1 MPHPTL
7 HRLAGASLCLAA
19 FFSGGATAA
28 PVTASFDGTITSLRA
43 GSVDRLISEFPVGTA
58 VSATV
63 NFDNSLPGVTL
74 SQPPVIIAAS
84 GQLMFGTAIYAV
96 NGIRA
101 SGRAV
106 TGAPTVPDYWSFI
119 IQATGLNTDDG
130 DLFYGFYWFL
140 NAALDGFR
148 GAPPDYPL
156 EAAWAQHTVA
166 TGGGGS
172 IYAANI
178 VGTLNVQASNA
189 VPVPPTAAL
198 ALLALAALGFTR
210 RRAPR
215 SRSRAVR
222 QRA

>member
-19 FFSGGATAA
+19 LCSGGAIAA
-28 PVTASFDGTITSLRA
+28 PVTASFAGAITSLRD
-43 GSVDRLISEFPVGTA
+43 GSVDRLISDFPVGTA
-58 VSATV
+58 VSASV

-74 SQPPVIIAAS
+74 SQPPVTIAAS
-84 GQLMFGTAIYAV
+84 GELVFGAAV
-96 NGIRA
+96 YTVTGIRV

-106 TGAPTVPDYWSFI
+106 TGAPTVPDYWSFF
-119 IQATGLNTDDG
+119 IQATGPSTDDG
-130 DLFYGFYWFL
+130 DIFYGFLWYL

-156 EAAWAQHTVA
+156 QAAWAGPDIA
-166 TGGGGS
+166 TAGGA

-189 VPVPPTAAL
+189 VPLPPTAAL
-198 ALLALAALGFTR
+198 ALLALAALGCTR
-210 RRAPR
+210 RRSPAP
-215 SRSRAVR
+215 AGAP
-222 QRA
+222 Q

>member
-19 FFSGGATAA
+19 LGSGVATAA
-28 PVTASFDGTITSLRA
+28 PVTASFTGAITSLREGRL
-43 GSVDRLISEFPVGTA
+43 GSTFPVGTA

-74 SQPPVIIAAS
+74 SQPPVIIEAS
-84 GQLMFGTAIYAV
+84 GNLIFGTRVYTV
-96 NGIRA
+96 TGIQV
-101 SGRAV
+101 SGRSV
-106 TGAPTVPDYWSFI
+106 VLAPTIPDYWSFV
-119 IQATGLNTDDG
+119 IQATGPGTADG

-148 GAPPDYPL
+148 GAPPAYPL
-156 EAAWAQHTVA
+156 EAAWAQPSVA

-178 VGTLNVQASNA
+178 LGRLNVQASNA

-198 ALLALAALGFTR
+198 ALLGLAALGFTR
-210 RRAPR
+210 RRSPAPA
-215 SRSRAVR
+215 RAP
-222 QRA
+222 Q